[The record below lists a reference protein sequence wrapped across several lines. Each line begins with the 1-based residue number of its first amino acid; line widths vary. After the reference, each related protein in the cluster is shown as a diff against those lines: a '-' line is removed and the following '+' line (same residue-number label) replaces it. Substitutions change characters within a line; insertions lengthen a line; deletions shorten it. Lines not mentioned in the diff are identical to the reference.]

1 MTEQTKPTQKDLFN
15 RFVNIYTEIDTLN
28 DDIKQLGEEVKEHYP
43 ELDLSN
49 MKKVAKLKAEQ
60 KVGDGVAKANEFLE
74 AVESYTQGWG
84 EYDVRIC

>member
-1 MTEQTKPTQKDLFN
+1 MNEIVKPTQKDLFN

-28 DDIKQLGEEVKEHYP
+28 DDIKQLGEEAKEHYP

-74 AVESYTQGWG
+74 AVESYTQG
-84 EYDVRIC
+84 

>member
-1 MTEQTKPTQKDLFN
+1 MTEQTKQNSESVKPTQKDLFN

-74 AVESYTQGWG
+74 AVESYTQG
-84 EYDVRIC
+84 

>member
-28 DDIKQLGEEVKEHYP
+28 DDIKQLGEAVKEHYP
-43 ELDLSN
+43 EIDLSN
-49 MKKVAKLKAEQ
+49 MKKVSKLVAEQ

-74 AVESYTQGWG
+74 AVESYTQG
-84 EYDVRIC
+84 

>member
-1 MTEQTKPTQKDLFN
+1 MNEQTKPTQKGLFN
-15 RFVNIYTEIDTLN
+15 RYVNIYTEIDTLN

-74 AVESYTQGWG
+74 AVESYTQG
-84 EYDVRIC
+84 

>member
-28 DDIKQLGEEVKEHYP
+28 DDIKQLGEEVKGHYP

-49 MKKVAKLKAEQ
+49 MKKVSKLVAEQ

-74 AVESYTQGWG
+74 AVESYTQG
-84 EYDVRIC
+84 

>member
-15 RFVNIYTEIDTLN
+15 RYVNIYTEIDSLN

-43 ELDLSN
+43 DIDLSN

-74 AVESYTQGWG
+74 AVESYTQG
-84 EYDVRIC
+84 

>member
-28 DDIKQLGEEVKEHYP
+28 DDIKQLGEEVKGHHP
-43 ELDLSN
+43 EIDLSN

-74 AVESYTQGWG
+74 AVESYTQG
-84 EYDVRIC
+84 

>member
-1 MTEQTKPTQKDLFN
+1 MNEIVKPTQKDLFN
-15 RFVNIYTEIDTLN
+15 RFVNIYTEIDTLS

-49 MKKVAKLKAEQ
+49 MKKVSKLVAEQ

-74 AVESYTQGWG
+74 AVESYTQG
-84 EYDVRIC
+84 

>member
-15 RFVNIYTEIDTLN
+15 RFVNIYIEIDTIN

-43 ELDLSN
+43 EIDLSN

-74 AVESYTQGWG
+74 AVESYTQG
-84 EYDVRIC
+84 

>member
-1 MTEQTKPTQKDLFN
+1 MNEIVKPTQKDLFN

-43 ELDLSN
+43 EIDLSN
-49 MKKVAKLKAEQ
+49 MKKVSKLVAEQ

-74 AVESYTQGWG
+74 AVESYTQG
-84 EYDVRIC
+84 

>member
-1 MTEQTKPTQKDLFN
+1 MNDIAVKPTQKELFN

-28 DDIKQLGEEVKEHYP
+28 DDIKQLNEEVKEHYP
-43 ELDLSN
+43 DIDLSN

-74 AVESYTQGWG
+74 AVESYT
-84 EYDVRIC
+84 

>member
-1 MTEQTKPTQKDLFN
+1 MTEQTKQNSESVKPTQKDLFN

-28 DDIKQLGEEVKEHYP
+28 DDIKQLGEEVKEHYH

-74 AVESYTQGWG
+74 AVESYTQG
-84 EYDVRIC
+84 